1 LLLVWRGV
9 ATRGW
14 NKSNCQQQKEAISV
28 RRLMIVI
35 SVGFIMAI
43 VVVVGAAPTLAQ
55 QSPEDKA
62 ARKAAKQEQKA
73 AKQQQK
79 AAKQQQP
86 LPKSGGVE
94 LNALLLPATVLL
106 VGSGIMAAYGIRHYR
121 RR

>member
-1 LLLVWRGV
+1 M
-9 ATRGW
+9 
-14 NKSNCQQQKEAISV
+14 

-35 SVGFIMAI
+35 SVGLIMAI
-43 VVVVGAAPTLAQ
+43 VLVVGAAPTMAQ

-62 ARKAAKQEQKA
+62 TRKAAKQEQKA

-79 AAKQQQP
+79 AAKQQAPKQQQQ

-106 VGSGIMAAYGIRHYR
+106 VGSGIVAAYGIRHYR
-121 RR
+121 RS

>member
-1 LLLVWRGV
+1 M
-9 ATRGW
+9 
-14 NKSNCQQQKEAISV
+14 
-28 RRLMIVI
+28 RRLVIVI
-35 SVGFIMAI
+35 SVGLIMAI
-43 VVVVGAAPTLAQ
+43 VMVVGSAPTMAQ

-86 LPKSGGVE
+86 MPKTGGVE

-106 VGSGIMAAYGIRHYR
+106 VGSGIVAAYGIRHYR

>member
-1 LLLVWRGV
+1 
-9 ATRGW
+9 
-14 NKSNCQQQKEAISV
+14 
-28 RRLMIVI
+28 MIVL

-43 VVVVGAAPTLAQ
+43 VMVVGAAPTMAQ

-79 AAKQQQP
+79 AAKQQP
-86 LPKSGGVE
+86 MPKTGGVE

-106 VGSGIMAAYGIRHYR
+106 VGSGIVAAYGIRHYR
-121 RR
+121 RS

>member
-1 LLLVWRGV
+1 
-9 ATRGW
+9 
-14 NKSNCQQQKEAISV
+14 
-28 RRLMIVI
+28 M
-35 SVGFIMAI
+35 
-43 VVVVGAAPTLAQ
+43 AQ
-55 QSPEDKA
+55 QSPEEKA

-106 VGSGIMAAYGIRHYR
+106 VGSGIVAAYVVRHYR
-121 RR
+121 R

>member
-1 LLLVWRGV
+1 MEWGGYRCWKQSD
-9 ATRGW
+9 R
-14 NKSNCQQQKEAISV
+14 QQQEEAISV

-43 VVVVGAAPTLAQ
+43 VMVVGAAPTMAQ
-55 QSPEDKA
+55 QSPEEKA

-79 AAKQQQP
+79 AAKQQAPKQQQP

-106 VGSGIMAAYGIRHYR
+106 VGSGVVAAYGIRHYR
-121 RR
+121 R

>member
-1 LLLVWRGV
+1 
-9 ATRGW
+9 
-14 NKSNCQQQKEAISV
+14 V
-28 RRLMIVI
+28 RRLMIVL

-43 VVVVGAAPTLAQ
+43 VMVVSAAPTMAQ

-79 AAKQQQP
+79 AVKQQQKAVSQQQP

-94 LNALLLPATVLL
+94 LNALLLPASVLL
-106 VGSGIMAAYGIRHYR
+106 VGTGIVAAYGIRHYR
-121 RR
+121 RS

>member
-1 LLLVWRGV
+1 
-9 ATRGW
+9 
-14 NKSNCQQQKEAISV
+14 
-28 RRLMIVI
+28 MIVI

-43 VVVVGAAPTLAQ
+43 VMVARAAPTLAQ
-55 QSPEDKA
+55 LSPEDKA

-79 AAKQQQP
+79 AAKQQAPKQKQP
-86 LPKSGGVE
+86 MPKTGGVE

-106 VGSGIMAAYGIRHYR
+106 VGSGIVTAYGIRHYR

>member
-1 LLLVWRGV
+1 
-9 ATRGW
+9 
-14 NKSNCQQQKEAISV
+14 V
-28 RRLMIVI
+28 RRLVIVL

-43 VVVVGAAPTLAQ
+43 VMVAGAAPTFAQ
-55 QSPEDKA
+55 LSPEDKA

-79 AAKQQQP
+79 AAKQQQAPKQQQQP

-106 VGSGIMAAYGIRHYR
+106 VGSGIVAAYGIRHYR
-121 RR
+121 R

>member
-1 LLLVWRGV
+1 M
-9 ATRGW
+9 
-14 NKSNCQQQKEAISV
+14 

-43 VVVVGAAPTLAQ
+43 VMVVGSAPTMAQ

-79 AAKQQQP
+79 AVKEQKP
-86 LPKSGGVE
+86 LPASGGPPVGTI
-94 LNALLLPATVLL
+94 ALYTLGASALVVGGGVLL
-106 VGSGIMAAYGIRHYR
+106 VGRTVAR
-121 RR
+121 R